1 MIKKGDLAL
10 SVNAIVIVVI
20 SFVVL
25 GLALTL
31 TRSIFKFA
39 GERAESVIPLTE
51 LEAKPTPDNPISI
64 SDSVSITKGG
74 KQTLSIGYY
83 NKNDYTAEAA
93 MFSIAM
99 CQDELGSSVLLS
111 DQPTLT
117 SPAQTVKPSEQG
129 GYKVILIEKG
139 KLQSAV
145 YICTVAVHNSDTA
158 SGGTKDIDTIRNKL
172 SKQRNKDNPVYE
184 TKQFFLKVTA

>member
-1 MIKKGDLAL
+1 MNKKGDLAL

-51 LEAKPTPDNPISI
+51 LEAKPTPDNPITI
-64 SDSVSITKGG
+64 SDTVSITRNG
-74 KQTLSIGYY
+74 KQTLSVGYY
-83 NKNDYTAEAA
+83 NKNDYPAVNAR
-93 MFSIAM
+93 FSMAI
-99 CQDELGSSVLLS
+99 CQDEDGETI
-111 DQPTLT
+111 DADKRPIIT
-117 SPAQTVKPSEQG
+117 SPAQTTKASEAK
-129 GYKVILIEKG
+129 GYKIILTENG
-139 KLQSAV
+139 LESGV
-145 YICTVAVHNSDTA
+145 YICTVMVHKAN
-158 SGGTKDIDTIRNKL
+158 IDVTLDQLGERGEDK
-172 SKQRNKDNPVYE
+172 PVYD